1 MTPVLERGVD
11 MKVRVAWLVAL
22 AAAVVLTSAAAAGPS
37 VTKQRVAITS
47 RLVPQRTF
55 VLVPST
61 SGALKR
67 DSGTVS
73 VVSGSSRE
81 IMRDGQAVSVFPRAV
96 YTFTGKLGSFTIH
109 ERTEWVEVS
118 NVNTRYGYPP
128 GVAIG
133 TWELVRG
140 TGQYA
145 ALTGGG
151 RSGHAG
157 LGSPWLARHEGFM
170 TAT

>member
-1 MTPVLERGVD
+1 
-11 MKVRVAWLVAL
+11 MKARLAALVAT
-22 AAAVVLTSAAAAGPS
+22 AAVMLTSVAAAGPDAA
-37 VTKQRVAITS
+37 KQRVVITS
-47 RLVPQRTF
+47 KLEPHETF

-61 SGALKR
+61 AGALKR

-73 VVSGSSRE
+73 VDPGNSRE
-81 IMRDGQAVSVFPRAV
+81 VKRDGQKVGIFPRAV
-96 YTFTGKLGSFTIH
+96 YKFTGKLGSFTVH

-133 TWELVRG
+133 TWKVVRG

-145 ALTGGG
+145 KLTGGG
-151 RSGHAG
+151 GSGHAG
-157 LGSPWLARHEGFM
+157 LGRPWLAQHEGFL
-170 TAT
+170 TPP